1 MKIYILCDM
10 EGTSGLWQPEQTD
23 LTSPQY
29 QHARGLLAADVNA
42 AIAGAFEGGA
52 AELVV
57 CDTHAGGR
65 NFIIEQMADDPRV
78 VYETPSGG
86 DALPAIDESFDGL
99 ILTGHHAMAG
109 TLNGFLD
116 HTMSSRH
123 WFSMTLNGQPV
134 GEIALETAVA
144 GHFGVPLIMVA
155 GDRAACEEAEAM
167 FTGVVT
173 APVKEGLGRNRARC
187 LPPGQGQALI
197 RTRAAEAVGKA
208 KKLKPWKPDL
218 PITLE
223 LTFTRA
229 DYADDAAT
237 NPAIERVDAR
247 TCRKVVQ
254 TAHQVCR
261 F

>member
-10 EGTSGLWQPEQTD
+10 EGTSGIWQPEQVD
-23 LTSPQY
+23 LTSSQY
-29 QHARGLLAADVNA
+29 QQGRGLLVADVNA

-116 HTMSSRH
+116 HTMSSAH
-123 WFSMTLNGQPV
+123 WFRFTLNGQPV
-134 GEIALETAVA
+134 GEIGLETAVA

-155 GDRAACEEAEAM
+155 GDRAACDEAEAM
-167 FTGVVT
+167 FPGVVT

-187 LPPGQGQALI
+187 LPPGRGQELI
-197 RTRAAEAVGKA
+197 HKRAAEAVGKA
-208 KKLKPWKPDL
+208 KELQPWKPGL

-223 LTFTRA
+223 LTYTRA
-229 DYADDAAT
+229 DYADDAAA
-237 NPAIERVDAR
+237 NPAIERIDAR
-247 TCRKVVQ
+247 TCRKVVP
-254 TAHQVCR
+254 TADQVCR